1 MQDRWSKEM
10 LGLGSWGLWFWA
22 SSLLCLLSHNVL
34 TGTISFFGKTE
45 KLSDSAVLWG
55 PGVSVSPGI
64 SFSPWLMI
72 TELRTQTGIRNVPAD
87 RLSLPLS
94 SFPWSQQQVH
104 LAVGPDTLLGPS
116 KGKPCLLFP
125 TMVRTNYPLDY
136 SPASGKETSS
146 FILS

>member
-10 LGLGSWGLWFWA
+10 LGLGSWGLWSWA

-72 TELRTQTGIRNVPAD
+72 TELRTQTGIRNVPTD

-125 TMVRTNYPLDY
+125 SLVRTMYPFDY
-136 SPASGKETSS
+136 SPEGQQ
-146 FILS
+146 LLV

>member
-1 MQDRWSKEM
+1 M
-10 LGLGSWGLWFWA
+10 LGLGSWGLWSWA

-104 LAVGPDTLLGPS
+104 LVVGPDTLLGPS

-125 TMVRTNYPLDY
+125 SLVRTMYPFDSSYLCDH
-136 SPASGKETSS
+136 SPLLEST
-146 FILS
+146 